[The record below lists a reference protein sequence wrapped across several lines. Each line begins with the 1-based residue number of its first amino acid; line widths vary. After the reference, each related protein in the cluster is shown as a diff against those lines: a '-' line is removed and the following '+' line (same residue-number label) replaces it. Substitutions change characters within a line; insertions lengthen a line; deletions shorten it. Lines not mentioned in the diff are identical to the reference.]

1 MLLKGGRTAVSF
13 AKAIASGKEHRKEY
27 RGSQRIDTSCRCHG
41 RCEYCR
47 SNRLHQYH
55 KQEEKQRLRLEE
67 FWKNGKGGEKW
78 DEN

>member
-1 MLLKGGRTAVSF
+1 MSF

-27 RGSQRIDTSCRCHG
+27 RGSQRIDASCRCHG

-67 FWKNGKGGEKW
+67 FWEDGKGEKKW